1 MEFPI
6 SRHELQNYYKR
17 DMRNETIKQAINA
30 RTDEICKR
38 VEHTVKFSYWAMIC
52 ACPINRMNFIVPN
65 NRNDEATDILDDVL
79 HNLHK
84 RFPDSKIKLSQNKD
98 YVLIDWSEDQFH
110 DAM

>member
-38 VEHTVKFSYWAMIC
+38 VEHTVKFSYWTMIC
-52 ACPINRMNFIVPN
+52 ACPISRMNFIVPN

-79 HNLHK
+79 HTLRT
-84 RFPDSKIKLSQNKD
+84 RFPDSKIKLSPNKD
-98 YVLIDWSEDQFH
+98 YILIDWSEDQFH
-110 DAM
+110 NEM